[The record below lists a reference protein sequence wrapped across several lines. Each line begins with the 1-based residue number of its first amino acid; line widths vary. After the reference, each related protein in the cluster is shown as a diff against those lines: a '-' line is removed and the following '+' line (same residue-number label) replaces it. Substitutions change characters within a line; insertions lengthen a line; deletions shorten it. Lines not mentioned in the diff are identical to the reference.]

1 MTDGRPGP
9 VERLLAE
16 VRVGLEL
23 IGPAE
28 AAARQA
34 AGALLVD
41 IRPVEL
47 RAAEGEIPGA
57 VVIDRNVLEWRLEPG
72 GAHRHPDAGPP
83 GRAVVVFC
91 QDGYASSLAV
101 ESLKRVGLTRVSDL
115 DGGFAAW
122 RAAGL
127 PISPAGPAA

>member
-1 MTDGRPGP
+1 MPSP

-16 VRVGLEL
+16 VRAGLEL

-47 RAAEGEIPGA
+47 RAAEGQIPGA
-57 VVIDRNVLEWRLEPG
+57 IVVDRNVLEWRLEPD
-72 GAHRHPDAGPP
+72 GAHRHPDAGPS
-83 GRAVVVFC
+83 GRPVVVFC
-91 QDGYASSLAV
+91 QEGYASGLAV
-101 ESLKRVGLTRVSDL
+101 ASLQQLGLTRVSDL

-127 PISPAGPAA
+127 PVSPGPAA